1 MKDDGYRNQCK
12 EAREQQEE
20 IKGPKINKTIH
31 KLFTN

>member
-1 MKDDGYRNQCK
+1 MMDVEIKCK

-31 KLFTN
+31 KLFAN